1 MRAIPGQPRGMA
13 RLRRVLG
20 LDRNPLYRASDRAE
34 AWIRIVVLA
43 AFLAGGPL
51 AVIGGGHWAHHAE
64 PGKVAWLAPVA
75 AVTTL
80 VLVAL
85 ALLAILRLIQWLFI
99 RRRLAAWDAAWS
111 TVGPQWTRRWP

>member
-1 MRAIPGQPRGMA
+1 MRAIPQPRGTA

-51 AVIGGGHWAHHAE
+51 AVIGGPTG
-64 PGKVAWLAPVA
+64 
-75 AVTTL
+75 
-80 VLVAL
+80 
-85 ALLAILRLIQWLFI
+85 
-99 RRRLAAWDAAWS
+99 D
-111 TVGPQWTRRWP
+111 

>member
-1 MRAIPGQPRGMA
+1 MRAIPGQPRGTT

-20 LDRNPLYRASDRAE
+20 LDRNPLYRASDGAE

-99 RRRLAAWDAAWS
+99 RRHLAAWDAAWS
-111 TVGPQWTRRWP
+111 TVGPQWTRRRP